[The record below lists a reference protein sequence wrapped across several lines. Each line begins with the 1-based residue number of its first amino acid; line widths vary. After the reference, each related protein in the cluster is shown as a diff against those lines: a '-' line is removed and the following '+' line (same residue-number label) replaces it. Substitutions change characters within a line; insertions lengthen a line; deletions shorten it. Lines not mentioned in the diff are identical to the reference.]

1 MGTWWQIINEKIS
14 TNKSVKT
21 LMMNYSCDATM
32 TITIYSKSVIFI
44 VSNLL
49 AYYSVCS
56 KYPCMSLLSDTMF
69 REKISKTSFW
79 VA

>member
-1 MGTWWQIINEKIS
+1 
-14 TNKSVKT
+14 
-21 LMMNYSCDATM
+21 MMNYSCDATM
-32 TITIYSKSVIFI
+32 IITIYSKSVIFT

-69 REKISKTSFW
+69 REKISKTSF
-79 VA
+79 